1 VKLYFRFADEF
12 TYLFTASITGQFV
25 VGVII
30 VCMSMFQM
38 SLVSVLSFRFFAM
51 MLYQICVLMEI
62 YLWCYYGNEVILK
75 VNNTC
80 ALLFKY
86 LNLLL
91 FQSDKLTE
99 SAYICEWIDGPKE
112 FKQDLLFFMTRTQ
125 FPLQLYASGYF
136 TLSLETFKAVC
147 LKANSNEVL
156 IRSVSDCKVVVVL
169 FCSIKSGSFK
179 GGGES
184 TVKFGTS

>member
-1 VKLYFRFADEF
+1 MHFFLNTLICYFN
-12 TYLFTASITGQFV
+12 
-25 VGVII
+25 II
-30 VCMSMFQM
+30 
-38 SLVSVLSFRFFAM
+38 
-51 MLYQICVLMEI
+51 
-62 YLWCYYGNEVILK
+62 
-75 VNNTC
+75 
-80 ALLFKY
+80 
-86 LNLLL
+86 

-156 IRSVSDCKVVVVL
+156 IRSVFQIVKSSWSYFAVLNQVHSKEVVNQQ
-169 FCSIKSGSFK
+169 
-179 GGGES
+179 
-184 TVKFGTS
+184 